1 MKTIKILVVEP
12 NKKMYEKTIKNTINE
27 IYGLVFYP
35 YEEIEIQKDVFVIYS
50 KEATLLR
57 DKMFKEN
64 RKINNI
70 DIFGT
75 FVIVARKNNKLISLT
90 DYQVQE
96 IRNLFLER

>member
-1 MKTIKILVVEP
+1 MIKILVVEP

-75 FVIVARKNNKLISLT
+75 FVIVAKKNNKLISLT

-96 IRNLFLER
+96 IKNLFLER

>member
-1 MKTIKILVVEP
+1 MRMIKILVVEP

-50 KEATLLR
+50 KEATLIR

-75 FVIVARKNNKLISLT
+75 FVIVAMKNNKLISLT

-96 IRNLFLER
+96 IKNLFLER

>member
-1 MKTIKILVVEP
+1 MIKILVVEP

>member
-1 MKTIKILVVEP
+1 MIKILIVEP

-96 IRNLFLER
+96 IKNLFLER

>member
-1 MKTIKILVVEP
+1 MIKILVVEP

-96 IRNLFLER
+96 IKNLFLKR

>member
-1 MKTIKILVVEP
+1 MIKILVVEP

-35 YEEIEIQKDVFVIYS
+35 YKEIEIQKDVFVIYS
-50 KEATLLR
+50 KEATQLR

-96 IRNLFLER
+96 IKNLFLER

>member
-1 MKTIKILVVEP
+1 
-12 NKKMYEKTIKNTINE
+12 MYEKTIKNTINE

-50 KEATLLR
+50 KEATLIR

-96 IRNLFLER
+96 IKNLFLER

>member
-1 MKTIKILVVEP
+1 MIKILVVEP
-12 NKKMYEKTIKNTINE
+12 NKKIYEKTIKNTINE

-35 YEEIEIQKDVFVIYS
+35 YKEIEIQKDVFVIYS
-50 KEATLLR
+50 KEATQLR

>member
-1 MKTIKILVVEP
+1 MIKILVAEP
-12 NKKMYEKTIKNTINE
+12 NKKIYEKMIKNTIDE

-50 KEATLLR
+50 KEATQLR

-70 DIFGT
+70 NIFGT

-96 IRNLFLER
+96 IKNLFLEK

>member
-1 MKTIKILVVEP
+1 
-12 NKKMYEKTIKNTINE
+12 
-27 IYGLVFYP
+27 
-35 YEEIEIQKDVFVIYS
+35 
-50 KEATLLR
+50 
-57 DKMFKEN
+57 MFKEN

-96 IRNLFLER
+96 IKNLFLER

>member
-1 MKTIKILVVEP
+1 MRMIKILVVEP

-96 IRNLFLER
+96 IKNLFLER

>member
-1 MKTIKILVVEP
+1 
-12 NKKMYEKTIKNTINE
+12 MYEKTIKNTINE

-35 YEEIEIQKDVFVIYS
+35 YKEIEIQKDVFVIYS
-50 KEATLLR
+50 KEATQLR

-96 IRNLFLER
+96 IKNLFLER

>member
-1 MKTIKILVVEP
+1 
-12 NKKMYEKTIKNTINE
+12 MYEKTIKNTINE

-35 YEEIEIQKDVFVIYS
+35 YKEIEIQKDVFVIYS
-50 KEATLLR
+50 KEATQLR
-57 DKMFKEN
+57 DKIFKEN

-75 FVIVARKNNKLISLT
+75 FIIVARKNNKLISLT

-96 IRNLFLER
+96 IKNLFLER

>member
-1 MKTIKILVVEP
+1 MIKILVVEP

-75 FVIVARKNNKLISLT
+75 FVIVARKNNKLIPLT

-96 IRNLFLER
+96 IKNLFLER

>member
-1 MKTIKILVVEP
+1 MIKILVVEP

-35 YEEIEIQKDVFVIYS
+35 YEEIEIQKDIFVIYS

-96 IRNLFLER
+96 IKNLFLER

>member
-1 MKTIKILVVEP
+1 MIKILVAEA
-12 NKKMYEKTIKNTINE
+12 NKKMYEKTIKNTIDE

-35 YEEIEIQKDVFVIYS
+35 YKEIEIQKDVFIIYS
-50 KEATLLR
+50 EEATQLR

-70 DIFGT
+70 NIFGT

-96 IRNLFLER
+96 IKNLFLEK

>member
-1 MKTIKILVVEP
+1 MIKILVAEP
-12 NKKMYEKTIKNTINE
+12 NKKMYEKTIKNTIDE

-35 YEEIEIQKDVFVIYS
+35 YKEIEIQKDVFIIYS
-50 KEATLLR
+50 EEATQLR

-70 DIFGT
+70 NIFGT
-75 FVIVARKNNKLISLT
+75 FVIVARNNNELISLT

-96 IRNLFLER
+96 IKNLFLEK

>member
-1 MKTIKILVVEP
+1 MIKILVVEP

-35 YEEIEIQKDVFVIYS
+35 YKEIEIQKDVFVIYS

-96 IRNLFLER
+96 IKNLFLER

>member
-1 MKTIKILVVEP
+1 
-12 NKKMYEKTIKNTINE
+12 MYEKTIKNTINE

>member
-1 MKTIKILVVEP
+1 MINILVVEP

-35 YEEIEIQKDVFVIYS
+35 YKEIEIQKDVFVIYS
-50 KEATLLR
+50 KEATLLK

-96 IRNLFLER
+96 IKNLFLER

>member
-1 MKTIKILVVEP
+1 MIKILVAEP
-12 NKKMYEKTIKNTINE
+12 NKKMHEKTIKNTIDE

-35 YEEIEIQKDVFVIYS
+35 YKEIEIQKDVFVIYS
-50 KEATLLR
+50 KEATQLR
-57 DKMFKEN
+57 DKMFKDN

-70 DIFGT
+70 NIFGT

-96 IRNLFLER
+96 IKNLFLEK

>member
-1 MKTIKILVVEP
+1 MIKILVVEP

-50 KEATLLR
+50 KEATLIR

-75 FVIVARKNNKLISLT
+75 FVIVAMKNNKLISLT

-96 IRNLFLER
+96 IKNLFLER

>member
-1 MKTIKILVVEP
+1 
-12 NKKMYEKTIKNTINE
+12 MYEKTIKNTINE

-35 YEEIEIQKDVFVIYS
+35 YKEIEIQKDVFVIYS
-50 KEATLLR
+50 KEATQLR

>member
-1 MKTIKILVVEP
+1 MIKILVVEP

-96 IRNLFLER
+96 IKNLFLER

>member
-1 MKTIKILVVEP
+1 MIKILVVEP

-35 YEEIEIQKDVFVIYS
+35 YKEIEIQKDVFVIYS
-50 KEATLLR
+50 KEATLLK

-96 IRNLFLER
+96 IKNLFLER

>member
-1 MKTIKILVVEP
+1 MKTIKILVAEP
-12 NKKMYEKTIKNTINE
+12 NKKMYEKIIKNTIDE

-35 YEEIEIQKDVFVIYS
+35 YKEIEIQKDVFVIYS
-50 KEATLLR
+50 KEATQLR

-70 DIFGT
+70 NIFGT
-75 FVIVARKNNKLISLT
+75 FVVVARKNNKLISLT

-96 IRNLFLER
+96 IKNLFLEK

>member
-1 MKTIKILVVEP
+1 MRMIKILVVEP

-50 KEATLLR
+50 KEATLIR

-96 IRNLFLER
+96 IKNLFLER